1 MVHLP
6 ALTKTGNIRKV
17 LEVVNGFDMNIR
29 GLYGE
34 GSKVSGDIY
43 QISNKQTLGISEE
56 ETIKSLK
63 IITDKVVEQERLA
76 RKMLGKGKVVGVS
89 ARTVEQA
96 KKAQADGADY
106 LGVGAMFATG
116 TKQDAKVTSKEEL
129 KRIRAAVDIP
139 IVAIGGIK
147 ADNVE
152 ALRETGIDGI
162 AVVSAVIAADDIKV
176 AAKELVIKV
185 KELKKA

>member
-1 MVHLP
+1 MEIDEKLSKLIP
-6 ALTKTGNIRKV
+6 YSYSEKYGFLTSCPTKCRNRVKRLSNGSFTSINKTGNIRKV

-76 RKMLGKGKVVGVS
+76 RKMLGKQQIELEDKVYRAFGVL
-89 ARTVEQA
+89 ANA
-96 KKAQADGADY
+96 KKISSEECNKLLSDVKLGTD
-106 LGVGAMFATG
+106 LGV
-116 TKQDAKVTSKEEL
+116 
-129 KRIRAAVDIP
+129 I
-139 IVAIGGIK
+139 
-147 ADNVE
+147 
-152 ALRETGIDGI
+152 
-162 AVVSAVIAADDIKV
+162 
-176 AAKELVIKV
+176 KELNV
-185 KELKKA
+185 

>member
-43 QISNKQTLGISEE
+43 QISNKQTLGVSEE

-76 RKMLGKGKVVGVS
+76 RKMLGKQQIELEDKVYRAFGVL
-89 ARTVEQA
+89 ANA
-96 KKAQADGADY
+96 KKISSEECNKLLSDVKLGTD
-106 LGVGAMFATG
+106 LGVIKELNDLKIRKLETYTKPANLQKITG
-116 TKQDAKVTSKEEL
+116 QPLDVYMRDVKRAEIIKQIIKEE
-129 KRIRAAVDIP
+129 
-139 IVAIGGIK
+139 
-147 ADNVE
+147 
-152 ALRETGIDGI
+152 
-162 AVVSAVIAADDIKV
+162 
-176 AAKELVIKV
+176 
-185 KELKKA
+185 